1 MEAIILLSWLIK
13 GKGDIVGRR
22 SCLGD
27 LGCVVRDDDIL
38 LVEEGE
44 LVELEF
50 GSGLLWGAE
59 EGATEIVA
67 GIRYIGRGK

>member
-1 MEAIILLSWLIK
+1 M
-13 GKGDIVGRR
+13 GRR

-44 LVELEF
+44 LVELEL
-50 GSGLLWGAE
+50 GSGLLWGAV

-67 GIRYIGRGK
+67 GYR

>member
-1 MEAIILLSWLIK
+1 MEAIVILSWLIK
-13 GKGDIVGRR
+13 GKGNIVGRR

-59 EGATEIVA
+59 
-67 GIRYIGRGK
+67 